1 MIKKTILI
9 TGSCGRIGSAIADS
23 LFQKKKYNLILVDS
37 DGIKL
42 TKQKKKFNSSSVK
55 FLLINL
61 NTTKN
66 IDLLFTRSLKLFK
79 KIDAAIHCAYPKSK
93 GWGAKFELLKENFLK
108 EDLFNHLGI
117 TIIFCQKILKHFL
130 KFKSGNLILISSVQG
145 AQSPKFDHYSG
156 LNMSSPIE
164 YSAIK
169 SGIISISKYLAKY
182 YKKKNIRI
190 NCVSP
195 GGIEDNQPKKFKS
208 RYNNS
213 CTSKGLLSGQ
223 DISNTIL
230 FLISKESEFINGQN
244 IVVDDGWSL

>member
-1 MIKKTILI
+1 MIKKTVLI
-9 TGSCGRIGSAIADS
+9 TGSCGRIGSAIANA
-23 LFQKKKYNLILVDS
+23 LFNNQNYNLILVDS
-37 DGIKL
+37 NKTKL
-42 TKQKKKFNSSSVK
+42 NEQKKKFNNNSIK

-61 NTTKN
+61 NSKKN
-66 IDLLFTRSLKLFK
+66 INLLFIRSLKFFK
-79 KIDAAIHCAYPKSK
+79 RIDTVIHCAYPKSK
-93 GWGAKFELLKENFLK
+93 GWGTRFELLKENFLK
-108 EDLFNHLGI
+108 EDLFNHIGI

-213 CTSKGLLSGQ
+213 CTSKGLLSGH
-223 DISNTIL
+223 DISNAVL
-230 FLISKESEFINGQN
+230 FLISKESQFINGQN
-244 IVVDDGWSL
+244 IVVDDGWLL

>member
-23 LFQKKKYNLILVDS
+23 LFKKKNFNLILVDS
-37 DGIKL
+37 DKL
-42 TKQKKKFNSSSVK
+42 KLNKQKKNFNSNSVK

-61 NTTKN
+61 NSKKN
-66 IDLLFTRSLKLFK
+66 IDLLFIKSLKLFK
-79 KIDAAIHCAYPKSK
+79 KIDTVIHCAYPKSK
-93 GWGAKFELLKENFLK
+93 GWGTRFELLKENFLK

-145 AQSPKFDHYSG
+145 VQSPKFDHYSG

-164 YSAIK
+164 YTAIK
-169 SGIISISKYLAKY
+169 SGIISICKYLAKY
-182 YKKKNIRI
+182 YKKKNIRV

-195 GGIEDNQPKKFKS
+195 GGIEDNQPTKFKS
-208 RYNNS
+208 RYKNS
-213 CTSKGLLSGQ
+213 CNSKGLLSGH
-223 DISNTIL
+223 DISNAVL
-230 FLISKESEFINGQN
+230 FLISKESQFINGQN
-244 IVVDDGWSL
+244 IVVDDGWLL